1 MIIDKNGSFCNQRKQ
16 PSMAKIQPELTLL
29 DDGQVQLS
37 LNAPDM
43 SKLIL
48 PQPPE
53 DAQTRLVK
61 YIGGRIVSMGFTSF
75 AWPRNYALL
84 TTLETVAVNCA
95 IVAFFLCRKN
105 VR

>member
-1 MIIDKNGSFCNQRKQ
+1 
-16 PSMAKIQPELTLL
+16 MAKIQPELTLL

-53 DAQTRLVK
+53 DAQTTLVK
-61 YIGGRIVSMGFTSF
+61 YVVGGRIVSVGGVCLFCMAQKLCTS
-75 AWPRNYALL
+75 
-84 TTLETVAVNCA
+84 
-95 IVAFFLCRKN
+95 
-105 VR
+105 